1 MTHNTEQNSN
11 RYILHTNKDP
21 PVTITSGG
29 GLVTDLV
36 RKFEGGGPRKEIFRF
51 GDNSSLESPNK
62 RLRRSCT
69 SSNPPGTSPA
79 GTGPPGPNIWP
90 GTPPPTPRTI
100 PCTASH
106 RRTPTRQGSRPRRTM
121 TRRPDT
127 PNSSRRSCS
136 DTPVIL
142 TTTNVP
148 VMHPSQTVSD
158 PKSRLNRWP
167 KVEDGGHLLGLLHQH
182 QGGHHLPFEDPGA
195 NQQPHNT
202 PGVKELIRNIDKN
215 NSTVTFNDNKKKEEE
230 MKARNIAVDK
240 EEKKGINIQKFPR
253 LEEERKNI
261 SEEEKNVYL
270 QVPGPGAEASS
281 SQKSSGSLS
290 SMESGASL
298 VIVKSSNVPESS
310 GAGNLGTT
318 TSSSLIFDGTISEPN
333 CVVFACS
340 CSLPPHAVHTAVV
353 QFWQEIQIIQ
363 I

>member
-1 MTHNTEQNSN
+1 MT
-11 RYILHTNKDP
+11 
-21 PVTITSGG
+21 
-29 GLVTDLV
+29 
-36 RKFEGGGPRKEIFRF
+36 
-51 GDNSSLESPNK
+51 
-62 RLRRSCT
+62 
-69 SSNPPGTSPA
+69 
-79 GTGPPGPNIWP
+79 
-90 GTPPPTPRTI
+90 
-100 PCTASH
+100 
-106 RRTPTRQGSRPRRTM
+106 
-121 TRRPDT
+121 
-127 PNSSRRSCS
+127 
-136 DTPVIL
+136 
-142 TTTNVP
+142 
-148 VMHPSQTVSD
+148 HPSQTVSD

-202 PGVKELIRNIDKN
+202 PGVKELIVNIDRN
-215 NSTVTFNDNKKKEEE
+215 NSTATFNDNKKKEEE

-240 EEKKGINIQKFPR
+240 KEKKGINIQKFLR

-270 QVPGPGAEASS
+270 QVLGPGAEASS

-298 VIVKSSNVPESS
+298 VIVKNSNVPESS